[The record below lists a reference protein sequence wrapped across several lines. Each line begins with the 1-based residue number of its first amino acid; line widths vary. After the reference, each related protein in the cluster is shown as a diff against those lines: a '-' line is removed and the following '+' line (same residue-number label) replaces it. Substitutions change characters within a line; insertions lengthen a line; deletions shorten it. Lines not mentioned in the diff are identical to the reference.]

1 MESTPSAKS
10 FFKGRADKEI
20 SAAENERDLYACIT
34 LHREEQDTEEQKV
47 INPN

>member
-1 MESTPSAKS
+1 MESTPLAKS

-20 SAAENERDLYACIT
+20 SAIEKERDLYACIT
-34 LHREEQDTEEQKV
+34 LQREEQATEEQKV